1 MIAEGWTDKKEWQKK
16 RYTMYGDVVPGH
28 IQGIFRILR
37 KADGMWF
44 LNWWWKRVRMVGVLV
59 YVAVMR

>member
-1 MIAEGWTDKKEWQKK
+1 MIAEGWTDKRERQKK
-16 RYTMYGDVVPGH
+16 RYTMYGDVVPGY

-44 LNWWWKRVRMVGVLV
+44 LNWW
-59 YVAVMR
+59 